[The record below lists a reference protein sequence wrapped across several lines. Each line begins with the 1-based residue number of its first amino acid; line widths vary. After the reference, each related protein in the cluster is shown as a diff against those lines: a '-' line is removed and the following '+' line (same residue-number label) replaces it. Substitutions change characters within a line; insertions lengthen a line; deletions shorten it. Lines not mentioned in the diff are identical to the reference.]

1 MYQTVGPPLLR
12 TMTPA
17 SAPPARAGT
26 TAFLAL
32 LVLAAVAPPPVAATT
47 KWVRETTGSTG
58 PGDRSGAAGLI
69 INHNLFVVGGES
81 GPGR

>member
-1 MYQTVGPPLLR
+1 MMPLRVLR
-12 TMTPA
+12 RPGA
-17 SAPPARAGT
+17 SAPPARAAT
-26 TAFLAL
+26 TACIAL

-69 INHNLFVVGGES
+69 LTNNDLFVAGGES